1 MRNTQVTLKDI
12 AEASGVALTTVSAA
26 LNGTGRVSETLRE
39 RIEKIAHRMN
49 YEPNIA
55 AKLLKQKKCRDIGLV
70 ISDER
75 TPSPVPV
82 SSSRCL

>member
-55 AKLLKQKKCRDIGLV
+55 A
-70 ISDER
+70 
-75 TPSPVPV
+75 
-82 SSSRCL
+82 